1 MQEEKA
7 SSLGWAGPWALC
19 SAAFPGSV
27 FWGCGCDT
35 SLHIS
40 LDYYSTDNTC
50 IQFSPFKQ
58 ALNGTCRVFPHQPIT
73 HVASSWHTQPA
84 CLLKKNIHTPM
95 QIQAGF
101 FHYHVSVSHCKP
113 SRNSNLFWH
122 YWFDTSILQLVDM
135 RQLELDMPL
144 PKSEESLWPTMFS
157 LAFWQRFWNYC
168 WPVRACI
175 SKWCA

>member
-1 MQEEKA
+1 MKRAMSTVECSPYRFNVLRVWVWHPLSTFPWTITEEITQ
-7 SSLGWAGPWALC
+7 L
-19 SAAFPGSV
+19 FP
-27 FWGCGCDT
+27 
-35 SLHIS
+35 L
-40 LDYYSTDNTC
+40 
-50 IQFSPFKQ
+50 KQ
-58 ALNGTCRVFPHQPIT
+58 ALNGAYRVFPHQPIT
-73 HVASSWHTQPA
+73 HVVSSWHTQPA

-95 QIQAGF
+95 QIQPMAGF

-122 YWFDTSILQLVDM
+122 CCFDTSILQLVDM
-135 RQLELDMPL
+135 RQLELDVPL
-144 PKSEESLWPTMFS
+144 PKSQESLWPTMFS